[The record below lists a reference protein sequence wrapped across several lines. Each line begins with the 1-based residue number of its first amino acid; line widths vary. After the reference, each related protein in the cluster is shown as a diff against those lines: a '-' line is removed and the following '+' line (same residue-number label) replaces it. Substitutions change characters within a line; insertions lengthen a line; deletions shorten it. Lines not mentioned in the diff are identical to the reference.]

1 MDLAAKHK
9 KKAQAKRKMN
19 NELDNIVL
27 RYYIMNVLNYIGMY
41 CHVRLVSI

>member
-9 KKAQAKRKMN
+9 KKARAIGKMN
-19 NELDNIVL
+19 NEFDNIAL